1 MKRLEIKIYNLILTG
16 QQQKYQYY
24 HQVKLTNMNILQMKN
39 NYLLIKVDFEK
50 LLKKIIKTT
59 KDQKKKKQADVLKF
73 LNTREH

>member
-1 MKRLEIKIYNLILTG
+1 
-16 QQQKYQYY
+16 
-24 HQVKLTNMNILQMKN
+24 MNILQMKN

-59 KDQKKKKQADVLKF
+59 KDQKKKKQVDVLKF

>member
-16 QQQKYQYY
+16 QQQKYQHY

-59 KDQKKKKQADVLKF
+59 KDQKKKNKLTF
-73 LNTREH
+73 